1 MKVIPHSEAMVRKA
15 RKWNKEIGSLDN
27 SITSGKG
34 NVAGRLGEIAFAS
47 YIGADIADDYNFDIV
62 LKGERIEVK
71 TKRRTVRPQGSYM
84 VNVAATSLHQK
95 PDRYVFM
102 SIKFKRKKGFN
113 YYGVEEVWLCGDML
127 AEDYMKKSKLWK
139 KGKTDNNGA
148 FTTLRDMH
156 NLSINE
162 LDQSF

>member
-1 MKVIPHSEAMVRKA
+1 
-15 RKWNKEIGSLDN
+15 
-27 SITSGKG
+27 
-34 NVAGRLGEIAFAS
+34 
-47 YIGADIADDYNFDIV
+47 
-62 LKGERIEVK
+62 
-71 TKRRTVRPQGSYM
+71 M